1 MVFNIHAQIVAN
13 FGPTTS
19 PPTRPGTRPAANAES
34 AAPNKMTDS
43 QPRSVL
49 VESPPPGEDPPVARG
64 RGRGK
69 GRDEVER
76 KLMLMAPW
84 IYIFPHLP
92 GEGC

>member
-1 MVFNIHAQIVAN
+1 MAFNIHAQIMAN

-49 VESPPPGEDPPVARG
+49 VESPPPGEDPLLH
-64 RGRGK
+64 
-69 GRDEVER
+69 E
-76 KLMLMAPW
+76 
-84 IYIFPHLP
+84 
-92 GEGC
+92 GEGEEKEGTR